1 MRKDFIILKMEIS
14 MILMAIT
21 LIKMVLILTEADIT
35 NLTITSGPLNYP
47 YVYKKMESITR
58 CQIKIKRLEVKRMRI
73 IFACL
78 KMVHSTILSGFILT
92 VKVLMKLEDAMMMR
106 DIIFHRLMYKQSM
119 KNYMAKK
126 MTITSNLTS
135 LTIWKGKL
143 LQKNM
148 QLWRKHMRDKN

>member
-1 MRKDFIILKMEIS
+1 MENMMRKDFIILKMEIS
-14 MILMAIT
+14 MILMAII

-78 KMVHSTILSGFILT
+78 EMVHSTILSGFILT

-106 DIIFHRLMYKQSM
+106 DIISHRLMYK
-119 KNYMAKK
+119 
-126 MTITSNLTS
+126 
-135 LTIWKGKL
+135 
-143 LQKNM
+143 
-148 QLWRKHMRDKN
+148 